1 MASADEVAPNAPA
14 NGTEAVSTERRRSIL
29 ERAAALMPAPQQGL
43 GANFACVSCVSP
55 RKLLKPSSALRLSP
69 EPQPAKP
76 EDPPPMEPT
85 AAMPP
90 KAKAAEPPPGMPPAA
105 AQGLADEFEDEMRA
119 LQRRQ
124 QAAAAV
130 QAATRGKQAR
140 EEVAARRARAEAT
153 ASIALMLKRK
163 NRRFGIGVRDDNCV
177 QEVDEGSAGH
187 EAGLRPGDWI
197 ISVAGIAV
205 SSYADTVP
213 LLKAIRDVPTSIVVC
228 YVPTDHPDR
237 VAPDGR

>member
-1 MASADEVAPNAPA
+1 MASAAEVLPNAPA
-14 NGTEAVSTERRRSIL
+14 NGTEAVGIERRRSIL
-29 ERAAALMPAPQQGL
+29 ERAAALMPAPQRGL
-43 GANFACVSCVSP
+43 GANFCAGP
-55 RKLLKPSSALRLSP
+55 RKLVK
-69 EPQPAKP
+69 PQPAKP

-124 QAAAAV
+124 QAATVV

-205 SSYADTVP
+205 SSYADTMP